1 MLVDA
6 GPIGGPSAGLPAPN
20 TGQSGNSSAG
30 SSSGS
35 ATGSLIASRD
45 YNNAYNEAQAS
56 ALNAF
61 NAAEAEKQRK
71 WQEKMSNT
79 AHQREVQDLI
89 AAGLNPVLSAMGN
102 GASTPS
108 GGQASGSKATA
119 DTTLSEG
126 LISMMAAMISASSA
140 QSIASM
146 YIENERYMAA
156 NYPTTKFGFLNTL
169 LSGENS
175 AGKIGSGLWSF
186 GNNFWNGLKQRY
198 NSWNHSGAK
207 FQMPR

>member
-1 MLVDA
+1 MLVNN
-6 GPIGGPSAGLPAPN
+6 GPIGGPSIGLPAPN
-20 TGQSGNSSAG
+20 TGQSGNTNTG

-35 ATGSLIASRD
+35 GLGAITASRD
-45 YNNAYNEAQAS
+45 YNNDFNLAQAS

-89 AAGLNPVLSAMGN
+89 AAGLNPVLSAMGQ

-108 GGQASGSKATA
+108 GGVASGSKATA
-119 DTTLSEG
+119 DTSLSEG

-140 QSIASM
+140 QTIASM

-175 AGKIGSGLWSF
+175 AGKIGKGFLNYDFSKLFKYRNGSSAR
-186 GNNFWNGLKQRY
+186 NFSVQL
-198 NSWNHSGAK
+198 
-207 FQMPR
+207 PR

>member
-1 MLVDA
+1 MLVNS
-6 GPIGGPSAGLPAPN
+6 GPVGGPSTGLPAPN
-20 TGQSGNSSAG
+20 VAQSGNTNTG

-35 ATGSLIASRD
+35 GLGAIQASRD
-45 YNNAYNEAQAS
+45 YNNDFNLAQAS

-89 AAGLNPVLSAMGN
+89 AAGLNPILSAMGN

-108 GGQASGSKATA
+108 GGVASGSKATA
-119 DTTLSEG
+119 DTSLSEG

-140 QSIASM
+140 QTIASM

-156 NYPTTKFGFLNTL
+156 NYPTTKYGFLNTL

-175 AGKIGSGLWSF
+175 AGKIGRSLIDWSGLRSRF
-186 GNNFWNGLKQRY
+186 

-207 FQMPR
+207 FNLPR